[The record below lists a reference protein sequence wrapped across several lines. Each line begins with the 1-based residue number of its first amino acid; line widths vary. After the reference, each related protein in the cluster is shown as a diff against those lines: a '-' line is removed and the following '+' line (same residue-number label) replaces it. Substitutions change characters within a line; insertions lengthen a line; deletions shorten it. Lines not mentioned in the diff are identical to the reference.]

1 MPHFTVSEQES
12 DIQNHIL
19 GRPKPTKMDKNRKSD
34 HYSPPLFLQSW
45 KLLSMYDVCIMMC
58 DGKKVTDQP
67 PNGKMWCKMRSI
79 QRSLLGE

>member
-45 KLLSMYDVCIMMC
+45 KLLSMYDVCA
-58 DGKKVTDQP
+58 
-67 PNGKMWCKMRSI
+67 
-79 QRSLLGE
+79 L